1 MRATRGQANLQVATE
16 APKSAL
22 ERRRRVEIDL
32 GDERIVELRGTYS
45 PQQVQDMAQQK
56 RVDVFGQVVKWIQ
69 RPKPEEI
76 EVVSLQ
82 RRLEPFWY
90 AAATARYVYD
100 RRRTFSVPVSPEVKS
115 VSIYANALA
124 VAGETNGAF
133 QLEGIEHCVEES
145 RRVLTLEAA
154 QGHEVKLDKYLAY
167 PQSTIPDVASLGKD
181 GTLVVYPEVRG
192 SFVVRKLV
200 SLLMKTFQADQ
211 IHEERIDV
219 EQVTLC
225 FRPVYLIEFE
235 WKPKQRKQAMEFDAL
250 TGEFRAASGEIRKQV
265 ARALANDMLFDIGAD
280 AIGTVLPGA
289 SIAVKLGRLAAR
301 KVIR

>member
-1 MRATRGQANLQVATE
+1 
-16 APKSAL
+16 
-22 ERRRRVEIDL
+22 VEINL
-32 GDERIVELRGTYS
+32 GEERIVELRATYS
-45 PQQVQDMAQQK
+45 SQQVQDMAQQK

-76 EVVSLQ
+76 DVVSLQ
-82 RRLEPFWY
+82 RRVEPFWY

-100 RRRTFSVPVSPEVKS
+100 RRRTFSVAVSPEVRS
-115 VSIYANALA
+115 VSVFANTLA
-124 VAGETNGAF
+124 VAGGADGAF

-145 RRVLTLEAA
+145 RRVMTLDAT
-154 QGHEVKLDKYLAY
+154 QGHEAKLDKYLTY
-167 PQSTIPDVASLGKD
+167 PQSAISDVASLGGD

-200 SLLMKTFQADQ
+200 SLLMRTFQADQ

-219 EQVTLC
+219 EQVTLF

-235 WKPKQRKQAMEFDAL
+235 WKPKQKKQTMELDAL
-250 TGEFRAASGEIRKQV
+250 TGELRAASGEIRKQV
-265 ARALANDMLFDIGAD
+265 ARVLANDALFDIGAD

-301 KVIR
+301 KVIQ